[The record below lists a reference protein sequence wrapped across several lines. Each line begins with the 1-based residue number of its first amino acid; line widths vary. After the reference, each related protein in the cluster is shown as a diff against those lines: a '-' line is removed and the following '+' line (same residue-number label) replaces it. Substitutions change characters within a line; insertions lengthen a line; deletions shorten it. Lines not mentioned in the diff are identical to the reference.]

1 MGANKNPE
9 PSVQL
14 LKEVHEMERLAIA
27 GMLTENINQVLVM
40 ARMLLENTLSKKETP
55 VSTIKESISM
65 LTTTI
70 NDLRYLTRKLQPGPM
85 LELGLHVAL
94 QDFMETI
101 QQRKKI
107 RLSTS
112 WDKSAELANEEML
125 HTINRIIQE
134 YVQLLTETCNAREI
148 SLSTDSKNSQLEVRI
163 KDNGDTFDQ
172 RDEHVKATLLYLK
185 TALTQLNGTQH
196 ITRRNENRQLLLRV
210 PLITGKKRKAL

>member
-1 MGANKNPE
+1 MGAKKNPE

-55 VSTIKESISM
+55 VSTIRESISM

-107 RLSTS
+107 KLSTS

-125 HTINRIIQE
+125 QTINRIIQE
-134 YVQLLTETCNAREI
+134 YVQLLSDICNAREI
-148 SLSTDSKNSQLEVRI
+148 SVSTDSKNNQLEVRI
-163 KDNGDTFDQ
+163 KDNGVAFDQ
-172 RDEHVKATLLYLK
+172 RDEHVKATLQYLK
-185 TALTQLNGTQH
+185 TVILQLRGTH
-196 ITRRNENRQLLLRV
+196 RFVRRDETRQLILRV
-210 PLITGKKRKAL
+210 PLTPGKKRKAL